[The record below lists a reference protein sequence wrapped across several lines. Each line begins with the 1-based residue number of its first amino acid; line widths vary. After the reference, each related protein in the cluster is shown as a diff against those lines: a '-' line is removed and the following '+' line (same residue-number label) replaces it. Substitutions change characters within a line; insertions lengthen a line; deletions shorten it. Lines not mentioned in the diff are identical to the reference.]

1 MEISCVKS
9 EVGLVNTEA
18 LIINVFE
25 GVEVPGGATGSID
38 TLIGGKI
45 QR

>member
-1 MEISCVKS
+1 MEISCLKS